1 MTNLISDALDLLNIK
16 DWGMRGIPTNEKEFN
31 AMFFKITG
39 EDKSGS
45 AIESSDPSK
54 FGVTWSQIQT
64 ALADGGIVAMT
75 ELRRQRDNLL
85 KETDWMASSDYTMT
99 DVWKKYRQDL
109 RDLPSNNKNVS
120 WDGVTL
126 SNVTFPTKPTE

>member
-45 AIESSDPSK
+45 AIESSDTSN
-54 FGVTWSQIQT
+54 FGVTWSEVQT
-64 ALADGGIVAMT
+64 ALADGGLVAMT
-75 ELRRQRDNLL
+75 ELRKQRDALL
-85 KETDWMASSDYTMT
+85 KETDWMASSDYTMSNA
-99 DVWKKYRQDL
+99 WKTYRQAL
-109 RDLPSNNKNVS
+109 RDLPANNKNAS
-120 WDGVTL
+120 WDGITL
-126 SNVTFPTKPTE
+126 DNVSFPTKPS